1 MARQLDE
8 LPWGHGSLWPWGRW
22 RSRDERGWPVA
33 PPPSLRFRRL
43 PQAPVCELQDGREE
57 KSASP
62 HLPQS
67 SGDSSPPCH
76 GPRESSTGWGDGR
89 CGQRARGQG
98 WKVRATGRPPGSEE
112 LGWQVTGP
120 GNWSS
125 PGAHGLA
132 GEGELQPF
140 LPWMVGL
147 WLREL
152 LHPSLRDGEPAWL
165 PAHSPGQWEPW
176 AHPSLCR
183 ISGASVLTSTSAEGS
198 SLSASHGRLLPASV
212 SAPGQ
217 ARFPTPTPDP
227 CAWPCMCVCM
237 CARVSAYVHV
247 HPCVH
252 THPHLHAC
260 PCVHVCAR
268 VSAYVHVRPCAR
280 TPTFTYMPVCACALV
295 CTCICMCASVCA
307 YEPMFTHMSTCA
319 YMLVRVHVCVRVCV
333 CQHVCTCLWA
343 CMLVHVLHLPRGSVG
358 GSSAEGPHFHLLL
371 CNTTRNERLKEVRE
385 LRRAFLG
392 IPEVG
397 GWPGCVKGLREQRGS
412 WLAA

>member
-1 MARQLDE
+1 MAPSGPGGDGEAGTRGAGLLHRL
-8 LPWGHGSLWPWGRW
+8 LPSG
-22 RSRDERGWPVA
+22 
-33 PPPSLRFRRL
+33 
-43 PQAPVCELQDGREE
+43 
-57 KSASP
+57 
-62 HLPQS
+62 
-67 SGDSSPPCH
+67 SGDSHRPLCVSCKTEGRKNQPLPTSLSPLGIRVPH
-76 GPRESSTGWGDGR
+76 AMGPVRAQRGGETEGVARGLGVRDGR
-89 CGQRARGQG
+89 
-98 WKVRATGRPPGSEE
+98 SE
-112 LGWQVTGP
+112 Q
-120 GNWSS
+120 
-125 PGAHGLA
+125 LA
-132 GEGELQPF
+132 GLQAQRS
-140 LPWMVGL
+140 WAGRSQGL
-147 WLREL
+147 GTGVALG
-152 LHPSLRDGEPAWL
+152 PMAWRGRV
-165 PAHSPGQWEPW
+165 S
-176 AHPSLCR
+176 
-183 ISGASVLTSTSAEGS
+183 S
-198 SLSASHGRLLPASV
+198 SLSCPGWWGCGSESCSIPALETENQPGSLPTAQV
-212 SAPGQ
+212 SGNPG
-217 ARFPTPTPDP
+217 PT
-227 CAWPCMCVCM
+227 
-237 CARVSAYVHV
+237 RVSAESLGLLSSPALLQRAAACPLPMAGSSQLLCQLPGRHASLHPLQIHARGHACVSACVHV
-247 HPCVH
+247 CLRMCMCIRVC
-252 THPHLHAC
+252 THPHLHAR